1 MHTTRKKNTEKKS
14 WFRLQYPAD
23 HRYRFHKQVRQKVAQ
38 DAEEVGQQ
46 FARPYWGLDLN
57 KILIQGRMETEGSHV
72 RPIRRSVFL
81 LFKRWNLLHVIP

>member
-1 MHTTRKKNTEKKS
+1 MTREQHANAHDENEEHREEK
-14 WFRLQYPAD
+14 L
-23 HRYRFHKQVRQKVAQ
+23 RQAQ

-57 KILIQGRMETEGSHV
+57 KILMQGRMETERSHV

-81 LFKRWNLLHVIP
+81 LFKRWNLIHVIP